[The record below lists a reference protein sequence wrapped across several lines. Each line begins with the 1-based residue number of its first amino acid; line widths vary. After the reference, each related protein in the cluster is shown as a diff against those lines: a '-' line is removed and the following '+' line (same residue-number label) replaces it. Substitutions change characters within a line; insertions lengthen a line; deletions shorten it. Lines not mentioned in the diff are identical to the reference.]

1 MKKLKVLLMIDWEP
15 GKRSYLAEELIKL
28 GIECDIIGTD
38 FSVAKW
44 KPVKKYFTHWY
55 SCLKVSYKA
64 FKKRHNYD
72 YIISW
77 QQLMGLFYAGIRQ
90 FVNEDWPRLF
100 ITKTILSER
109 KNPILAFIRKIGFR
123 KMLRGAD
130 IIGCCT
136 ITLLKKM
143 RDDYKLPESK
153 LVHLPFFYRTKDNF
167 SENEIKQT
175 DMEVFS
181 IGVSN
186 RDYWTLL
193 KAAERINHKFVI
205 VAPKFTLSG
214 LTIPSNV
221 SVYNNTFGLE
231 ASRLMRRARIVVI
244 PLKSDNFPSGETVL
258 FEAMTYGK
266 PVIIT
271 RSITSQEYVRDKVD
285 GLLVKKG
292 NVDDLA
298 QAITFLL
305 KNSKLAQNIGAAGR
319 TSLNK
324 SYTMENFARNIYNY
338 LNKDYTRQSVVT
350 N

>member
-15 GKRSYLAEELIKL
+15 VKRSYLAEELIDL

-44 KPVKKYFTHWY
+44 KPLKKYFTHWY
-55 SCLKVSYKA
+55 QCLMVSYRA
-64 FKKRHNYD
+64 FKRRHNYD

-90 FVNEDWPRLF
+90 FVGEDWPRLF

-109 KNPILAFIRKIGFR
+109 KNLILAFIRRIGFR
-123 KMLRGAD
+123 KMLEGAD
-130 IIGCCT
+130 IVGCCT
-136 ITLLKKM
+136 IPLLKKM
-143 RDDYKLPESK
+143 RDDYKLPDSK
-153 LVHLPFFYRTKDNF
+153 LVHLPFFYRAKDSF
-167 SENEIKQT
+167 SEQEIKQT

-181 IGVSN
+181 IGLSN
-186 RDYWTLL
+186 RDYSTLL

-205 VAPKFTLSG
+205 IAPKFTLSG
-214 LTIPSNV
+214 LTIPPNV
-221 SVYNNTFGLE
+221 SVYTNTFGLE

-244 PLKSDNFPSGETVL
+244 PLQSDNFPSGETVL

-292 NVDDLA
+292 DVDDLVR
-298 QAITFLL
+298 AIRYLL
-305 KNSKLAQNIGAAGR
+305 EDSRRAKKIGVAGR
-319 TSLNK
+319 ASLNK
-324 SYTMENFARNIYNY
+324 SYTLDNFARNIYNY
-338 LNKDYTRQSVVT
+338 LYENYNR
-350 N
+350 